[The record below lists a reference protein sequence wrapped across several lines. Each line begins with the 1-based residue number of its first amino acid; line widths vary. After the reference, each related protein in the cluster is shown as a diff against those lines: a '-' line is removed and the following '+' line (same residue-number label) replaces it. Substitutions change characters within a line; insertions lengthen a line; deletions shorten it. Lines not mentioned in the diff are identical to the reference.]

1 MLILTPSSSLGPAFW
16 YIVLPFMLILTPSS
30 SLGPVGTFGALGA
43 TRLINI
49 SKHSWTDFALLPKL
63 ETLNKVLKGGQRS
76 SSALYCGEFNLE
88 ILIYIYFA
96 K

>member
-49 SKHSWTDFALLPKL
+49 SKHS
-63 ETLNKVLKGGQRS
+63 
-76 SSALYCGEFNLE
+76 
-88 ILIYIYFA
+88 
-96 K
+96 